1 MMKKIAFVLLLCS
14 IAIAQTGLVYEVSIT
29 IDKQDN
35 AVLEEINVRSGQDSE
50 RGDAGDYNLEFLT
63 EGGEVVWSRF
73 YDVSFWLSSNRP
85 IPIDESGIGDSIPY
99 QPSASHLRLS
109 HLGKVILDEDIS
121 YLQCDNNSVC
131 GEHENAAFCLSDCPR
146 GGSDEYCA
154 PEEFDEND
162 GVCDPDCSSYTDLD
176 CTCGNGVCDP
186 QVRYGENYPTC
197 PADCPSGSTDEYC
210 DGVKDGKYDTDC
222 DVIQDPDCA
231 GNAQWCLDQ
240 FYKKAF
246 GPTATP
252 ESGVTATYS
261 FSGRDMVVEIA
272 KPAQGE
278 LPAGA
283 EAQIKTDMQAMF
295 TVLNMNATGTTA
307 KVVNGQLVVTTTVK
321 NLLSE
326 SLAATFTP
334 VPEYK
339 TVVKGAQTIAPTPD
353 SLENGVATYNIAP
366 ASITVSYGGEAG
378 FDWLLWAVVVL
389 VLIIGAWLVKRNL
402 R

>member
-1 MMKKIAFVLLLCS
+1 MNANKIFLVIAFLALAVSSASAARVENVGYGIDVKYESGSISAGDAYFTVPASDIDYDLQKRQQWMNYDVPDKECTPKLEYDGHCCISSLEKACYRALLYSAEGALLYEMPFK
-14 IAIAQTGLVYEVSIT
+14 IDLVINLPPPDAPEAINASDTTVGLPYYMEAQTLRVTKDGEQLLE
-29 IDKQDN
+29 IDLSTLAN
-35 AVLEEINVRSGQDSE
+35 CEVLEKCKGSLVEPG
-50 RGDAGDYNLEFLT
+50 LF
-63 EGGEVVWSRF
+63 
-73 YDVSFWLSSNRP
+73 
-85 IPIDESGIGDSIPY
+85 ES
-99 QPSASHLRLS
+99 
-109 HLGKVILDEDIS
+109 
-121 YLQCDNNSVC
+121 
-131 GEHENAAFCLSDCPR
+131 
-146 GGSDEYCA
+146 
-154 PEEFDEND
+154 
-162 GVCDPDCSSYTDLD
+162 
-176 CTCGNGVCDP
+176 
-186 QVRYGENYPTC
+186 C
-197 PADCPSGSTDEYC
+197 PASCSAPAADGRC
-210 DGVKDGKYDTDC
+210 DAYKDGYYDTDC
-222 DVIQDPDCA
+222 LLDEDPDCI
-231 GNAQWCLDQ
+231 GNEQWCLQ
-240 FYKKAF
+240 QLY
-246 GPTATP
+246 
-252 ESGVTATYS
+252 GVTVTPQPGETTVTYS
-261 FSGRDMVVEIA
+261 FSGRDMVVEIT

-295 TVLNMNATGTTA
+295 TVLNMTATGTTA